1 MHAVQISPMMKHK
14 VAVIGITAQV
24 SPMEGL
30 YTASAVPTMKP
41 PPTQVAVSHKREIKA
56 GKLATACVSL
66 ALSHGK
72 HSNCAVLK
80 TESHPDTESKGVVR
94 LFLHQTHC

>member
-1 MHAVQISPMMKHK
+1 M

-41 PPTQVAVSHKREIKA
+41 PPTHVAETHRHTKGSVTVLEMA
-56 GKLATACVSL
+56 KLGLDLVGDNKMAFFFFFSL
-66 ALSHGK
+66 SLYLPLSYR
-72 HSNCAVLK
+72 V
-80 TESHPDTESKGVVR
+80 
-94 LFLHQTHC
+94 